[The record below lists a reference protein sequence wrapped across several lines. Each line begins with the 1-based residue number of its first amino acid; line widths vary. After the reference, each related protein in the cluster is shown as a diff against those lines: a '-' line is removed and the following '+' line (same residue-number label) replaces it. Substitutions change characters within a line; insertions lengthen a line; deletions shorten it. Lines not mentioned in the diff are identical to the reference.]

1 MKTCFLVIVLFVTP
15 LHASLIGNDPE
26 VVYFEDA
33 RMELLVIEP
42 TTVFAT
48 KNGGRRL
55 GVYPVDTKL
64 KLLAM
69 TDKGYKVK
77 GKATHSLVTGWV
89 SPKKLASTDPKFIE
103 NLKKHYERE
112 RQIRVLIANN
122 EVAIGM
128 TVSEVQKSIG
138 EPTKKQSKQTKEG
151 RSGTWDYSKGRE
163 QKHYT
168 NTMDPRTGQV
178 FRQFSHVTYEETD
191 KLTIEFK
198 NELVTSISRMQNA
211 GVPSV
216 KIIVPPVLFRYYYV
230 IYAKG
235 L

>member
-103 NLKKHYERE
+103 NLKKHYERV

-216 KIIVPPVLFRYYYV
+216 KIIVPPVLFRYY
-230 IYAKG
+230 
-235 L
+235 